1 MSYILCLDV
10 GNSNIFGGIFEND
23 KIIFRFRYDTRNTTT
38 SDELGLFLKSV
49 LRENNIT
56 IQEIKKIAICSV
68 VPQLDYSLIAACKK
82 YFDIEPFGLQVG
94 VKTGIKIKTAAPA
107 EVGADLISGVIAAT
121 YRFPNK
127 PIVVVDFGTVTTF
140 AVMNAKKEFLGAVF
154 LPGLR
159 VAMESLRNNTAKL
172 FQVEIKKPHDIV
184 GRDTSECIQSGLY
197 YGHLGAIHEIVSR
210 IKQEICCDQD
220 PVIIGTGGFAHL
232 FVDEKIFTVI
242 EPDLVL
248 EGLYLAL
255 LLNA

>member
-1 MSYILCLDV
+1 M
-10 GNSNIFGGIFEND
+10 
-23 KIIFRFRYDTRNTTT
+23 
-38 SDELGLFLKSV
+38 
-49 LRENNIT
+49 
-56 IQEIKKIAICSV
+56 
-68 VPQLDYSLIAACKK
+68 
-82 YFDIEPFGLQVG
+82 
-94 VKTGIKIKTAAPA
+94 
-107 EVGADLISGVIAAT
+107 
-121 YRFPNK
+121 
-127 PIVVVDFGTVTTF
+127 
-140 AVMNAKKEFLGAVF
+140 
-154 LPGLR
+154 
-159 VAMESLRNNTAKL
+159 
-172 FQVEIKKPHDIV
+172 